1 MKLLKIV
8 LIISATLFIQ
18 STNAQTLKIASDASY
33 PPFSYID
40 SNNELQGFDIDISYA
55 LCKKM
60 NVECTLITQNF
71 EGMIPGLL
79 AKKYDAI
86 ISSLAPTQERL
97 QKIDFT
103 DPYYNTALAVIVT
116 KVSEITEISAEAFKG
131 KNLGVQS
138 NTTQAAYAEDH
149 YASEEVNIKLYPTII
164 EMNRDLLSRRLDVV
178 IADKLQALNWLKNEG
193 KDCCQ
198 LLGTLEETNFPIAIA
213 LRQNNNELKNKF
225 NKAIKEIHLDGTYEK
240 IMKKYFTSDI
250 Y

>member
-1 MKLLKIV
+1 MKLLTIA
-8 LIISATLFIQ
+8 LIISATFFNQ
-18 STNAQTLKIASDASY
+18 SANAQTLKIASDASY

-40 SNNELQGFDIDISYA
+40 SNNKLQGFDIDISYA

-86 ISSLAPTQERL
+86 ISSLAPTKERL

-103 DPYYNTALAVIVT
+103 DPYYHTALAVIVS
-116 KVSEITEISAEAFKG
+116 KDSEIKEVSAETFKG

-149 YASEEVNIKLYPTII
+149 YAPEGANIKLYPTII
-164 EMNRDLLSRRLDVV
+164 EVNRDLLSRRLDVIIV
-178 IADKLQALNWLKNEG
+178 DKIQALNWLENEG

-198 LLGTLEETNFPIAIA
+198 LLGTLEEAKFPIAIA
-213 LRQNNNELKNKF
+213 LRQNNHDLKNKF
-225 NKAIKEIHLDGTYEK
+225 NKAIKEIRLDGTYDN
-240 IMKKYFTSDI
+240 IMKKYFTVDI

>member
-1 MKLLKIV
+1 MKLLARA
-8 LIISATLFIQ
+8 LIISATLFTL
-18 STNAQTLKIASDASY
+18 SANSQTLKIASDASY

-60 NVECTLITQNF
+60 NVECTIVTQDF

-86 ISSLAPTQERL
+86 VSSLSPTKERL

-103 DPYYNTALAVIVT
+103 DPYYNTALAVIVS
-116 KVSEITEISAEAFKG
+116 KNSEIKEISPQAFRG

-149 YASEEVNIKLYPTII
+149 YASEGVNIKLYPTAI
-164 EMNRDLLSRRLDVV
+164 EVNRDLLSHRLD
-178 IADKLQALNWLKNEG
+178 IIIFDKLKALNWLENEG
-193 KDCCQ
+193 KDCCL
-198 LLGTLEETNFPIAIA
+198 LLGTLEEAKFPVAIAI
-213 LRQNNNELKNKF
+213 RQNNNDLKDKF
-225 NKAIKEIHLDGTYEK
+225 NEAIKEIRADGTYDK
-240 IMKKYFTSDI
+240 IIKKYFTFDI
-250 Y
+250 D

>member
-1 MKLLKIV
+1 MKLLV
-8 LIISATLFIQ
+8 VTLIASATLFFQ
-18 STNAQTLKIASDASY
+18 PVNAQTLKIASEGSY

-60 NVECTLITQNF
+60 NVTCTIITQDF

-86 ISSLAPTQERL
+86 IASLATTQERL

-103 DPYYNTALAVIVT
+103 DSYYNTELAVIVT
-116 KVSEITEISAEAFKG
+116 KNSGIKEITAQAFKG

-149 YASEEVNIKLYPTII
+149 YASEGVNIKLYPTTI
-164 EMNRDLLSRRLDVV
+164 EVNRDLLNRRLDAIIV
-178 IADKLQALNWLKNEG
+178 DKLQALNWLGKEG

-198 LLGTLEETNFPIAIA
+198 FLGTLEKVKFPIAIA
-213 LRQNNNELKNKF
+213 LRQNNNELKDKF
-225 NKAIKEIHLDGTYEK
+225 NKAIKEIHMDGTYDK
-240 IMKKYFTSDI
+240 IMKKYFAFDI

>member
-1 MKLLKIV
+1 MKLLAGA
-8 LIISATLFIQ
+8 LIISSTLFTL
-18 STNAQTLKIASDASY
+18 STNSQTLKIASDASY

-60 NVECTLITQNF
+60 NVECTIVTQDF

-86 ISSLAPTQERL
+86 VSSLSPTKERL

-103 DPYYNTALAVIVT
+103 DPYYNTELAVIVT
-116 KVSEITEISAEAFKG
+116 KNSGIKEISTQDFRG

-149 YASEEVNIKLYPTII
+149 YASEGVNIKLYPTAI
-164 EMNRDLLSRRLDVV
+164 EVNRDLLSHRLD
-178 IADKLQALNWLKNEG
+178 IIIFDKLKALNWLENEG
-193 KDCCQ
+193 KNCCL
-198 LLGTLEETNFPIAIA
+198 LLGTLEETNFPVAIA
-213 LRQNNNELKNKF
+213 LRQNNNDLKNSF
-225 NKAIKEIHLDGTYEK
+225 NKAIEEIRTDGTYKK
-240 IMKKYFTSDI
+240 IMRKYFTFDI
-250 Y
+250 D

>member
-1 MKLLKIV
+1 MKLLAAA
-8 LIISATLFIQ
+8 IITSVTLFAQ
-18 STNAQTLKIASDASY
+18 LANAKALKIATEAYY

-40 SNNELQGFDIDISYA
+40 SNNELHGFDIDISYA

-60 NVECTLITQNF
+60 NVECTLIKQDF
-71 EGMIPGLL
+71 DGIILGLL

-86 ISSLAPTQERL
+86 IASLAPTQERL

-103 DPYYNTALAVIVT
+103 NAYYSTELVVIGS
-116 KVSEITEISAEAFKG
+116 KVSGIKEISAKALKG

-149 YASEEVNIKLYPTII
+149 YASEGVNIKFYPTAI
-164 EMNRDLLSRRLDVV
+164 EVNRDLLSNRLDAV
-178 IADKLQALNWLKNEG
+178 ISDKLKALTWLENEG

-198 LLGTLEETNFPIAIA
+198 LLGTIQGTKFPIAIGI
-213 LRQNNNELKNKF
+213 RQNDNDLKNKF
-225 NKAIKEIHLDGTYEK
+225 NKAIKEIRDDGTYEK
-240 IMKKYFTSDI
+240 IMKKYFTFDI

>member
-1 MKLLKIV
+1 MKLLAV
-8 LIISATLFIQ
+8 ALIISTTLFSQ
-18 STNAQTLKIASDASY
+18 SANAQTLKIASDASY

-40 SNNELQGFDIDISYA
+40 SNNKLQGFDIDISYA
-55 LCKKM
+55 LCQKM
-60 NVECTLITQNF
+60 NVKCILITQDF
-71 EGMIPGLL
+71 EGMIPSLL

-103 DPYYNTALAVIVT
+103 DPYYNTELAIIVS
-116 KVSEITEISAEAFKG
+116 KDSEIKEISTEAFKG

-149 YASEEVNIKLYPTII
+149 YASEGANIKLYPTII
-164 EMNRDLLSRRLDVV
+164 EVNRDLLSHRLDAV
-178 IADKLQALNWLKNEG
+178 ISDKIKALNWLENEG

-198 LLGTLEETNFPIAIA
+198 LLGTLEETKFPIAIA
-213 LRQNNNELKNKF
+213 LRQNNEDLKNKF
-225 NKAIKEIHLDGTYEK
+225 NKAIKEIRLDGTYDK
-240 IMKKYFTSDI
+240 IMKKYFSFDI

>member
-1 MKLLKIV
+1 MKLLAV
-8 LIISATLFIQ
+8 ALIISTTLFTQ
-18 STNAQTLKIASDASY
+18 LADAKTLKIASEGSY

-40 SNNELQGFDIDISYA
+40 SNNKLQGFDIDISYA

-60 NVECTLITQNF
+60 NVECTIITQDF

-86 ISSLAPTQERL
+86 IASLAPTQERL

-103 DPYYNTALAVIVT
+103 DPYYHTALAVIVS
-116 KVSEITEISAEAFKG
+116 KDSEVQEISAKAFKG

-149 YASEEVNIKLYPTII
+149 YASEGVNIKLYPTTI
-164 EMNRDLLSRRLDVV
+164 EVNRDLLSRRLDV
-178 IADKLQALNWLKNEG
+178 IILDKLQALNWFEKEG
-193 KDCCQ
+193 KGCCK
-198 LLGTLEETNFPIAIA
+198 LLGTLEDTKFPIAIA
-213 LRQNNNELKNKF
+213 LRQNNNDIKNKF
-225 NKAIKEIHLDGTYEK
+225 NEALKEIRSDGTYEK
-240 IMKKYFTSDI
+240 IMKKYFTFDI

>member
-1 MKLLKIV
+1 MKLLAV
-8 LIISATLFIQ
+8 ALITSATLFIQ
-18 STNAQTLKIASDASY
+18 STHAQTLKIASDASY

-60 NVECTLITQNF
+60 NVECTIVTQAF

-79 AKKYDAI
+79 AKKYDAVV
-86 ISSLAPTQERL
+86 SSLAPTQERL

-103 DPYYNTALAVIVT
+103 DAYYNTALAVLVT
-116 KVSEITEISAEAFKG
+116 KDSEIKEISAQAFKN

-149 YASEEVNIKLYPTII
+149 YAPEGVNIKLYPTAI
-164 EMNRDLLSRRLDVV
+164 EVNRDLLSHRLDLM
-178 IADKLQALNWLKNEG
+178 ISDKIQALNWLENEG
-193 KDCCQ
+193 KDCCK
-198 LLGTLEETNFPIAIA
+198 LLGTLEEMNFPIAIA
-213 LRQNNNELKNKF
+213 LRKNNSDLKNKL
-225 NKAIKEIHLDGTYEK
+225 NAAIKEIRLDGTYDK
-240 IMKKYFTSDI
+240 IMKKYFTFDI